1 MNERI
6 RKILSLLIRNP
17 ELKMNDLTT
26 KLNLT
31 KRQINYAINSFNSE
45 LKLKNIPQIQRS
57 HSGDF
62 EIPLA
67 VIQMLTT
74 EENKQSFYNIADGL
88 SDSDRAD
95 LILMLLITDTGYVG
109 LDHFMDLLDVSK
121 STLVEDVKKAE
132 WLASKYELDLIYD
145 RVNGYSLKGSEHR
158 LLQLMSDMVHQHPI
172 FQENKVRDLLASNIS
187 EEEVI
192 HLIHGME
199 QMLHLSYSDESVD
212 YLQSAA
218 RFLISR
224 GLREKSNTDFLQE
237 RVSQTPEYKL
247 LQILVSE
254 TKWQLSP
261 KYLEWLTLLFL
272 TSNIFE
278 KKTTQ
283 DFDSD
288 LQLRHLIH
296 QMVDVF
302 QNQTLI
308 LVEDRENFE
317 RRILNHL
324 RPACFRIRYNLSL
337 GVYSLENLIQ
347 DSNHGILVE
356 LMKELIIP
364 IEKWLGKAFPEDELN
379 LLSYYF
385 GFQLTSHDQQQKQKP
400 RAVVVCTN
408 GVMVSKLMRESLK
421 QLFPEVHF
429 LASFSVRD
437 FYHFEEDYDLVFTT
451 TPLKTNLVQF
461 IVDPIMSYKEQISL
475 RYRVL
480 GELGI
485 DQMDQTVDELVTI
498 IQQHA
503 KVNNLRN
510 LKEDLQYFLLQ
521 ASNNTSL
528 ENHKVL
534 PALTY
539 YLKPHFIQHINE
551 KVTWQKAVKIA
562 CQPLLESRIIDE
574 TFYEDCIRQISDL
587 DYAGYLGSQ
596 TCIPH
601 TTTEHGVLRDGV
613 SLLISQQPIDFPG
626 GHQVSLIMP
635 LSFYDLT
642 RHLRAIN
649 QIAAISENDELIQ
662 NLKESDEITSY
673 QLIRQYT

>member
-17 ELKMNDLTT
+17 ELKMNDLTM
-26 KLNLT
+26 KLSLT

-45 LKLKNIPQIQRS
+45 LQLKSIPQIQRN

-62 EIPLA
+62 EIPLE

-74 EENKQSFYNIADGL
+74 EESKQSFYSIADGL
-88 SDSDRAD
+88 SESDRAA
-95 LILMLLITDTGYVG
+95 LILMLLITDTSYVG
-109 LDHFMDLLDVSK
+109 LDHFTDLLDVSK
-121 STLVEDVKKAE
+121 STIVEDVKKAE
-132 WLASKYELDLIYD
+132 WLASKYELDLVYD
-145 RVNGYSLKGSEHR
+145 RINGYSLKGSEHR

-172 FQENKVRDLLASNIS
+172 FQENKVRDFLASNIS

-237 RVSQTPEYKL
+237 RVCQTPEYKL

-288 LQLRHLIH
+288 IQLRHLIH

-451 TPLKTNLVQF
+451 TPLKTSLVQF
-461 IVDPIMSYKEQISL
+461 IVDPIMSYKEQINL

-480 GELGI
+480 AELGI
-485 DQMDQTVDELVTI
+485 DQMDQAVDELITI

-503 KVNNLRN
+503 KVNDLRN
-510 LKEDLQYFLLQ
+510 LKEELQYFLLQ
-521 ASNNTSL
+521 TNNNSPI

-534 PALTY
+534 PSLTH
-539 YLKPHFIQHINE
+539 YLKPNFIEIIDENI
-551 KVTWQKAVKIA
+551 TWQEAVKMA
-562 CQPLLESRIIDE
+562 CQPLLESHIIDE
-574 TFYEDCIRQISDL
+574 FFYEDCIRQIQDENYS
-587 DYAGYLGSQ
+587 GYLGTQ

-601 TTTEHGVLRDGV
+601 TTIEHGVLRDGV
-613 SLLISQQPIDFPG
+613 SLLISQKPIQFPG

-635 LSFYDLT
+635 LAFYDLT

-649 QIAAISENDELIQ
+649 QIASISENEALIQ
-662 NLKESDEITSY
+662 KLKKSDEVTSY

>member
-17 ELKMNDLTT
+17 ELKMNGLTT
-26 KLNLT
+26 KLSLT
-31 KRQINYAINSFNSE
+31 KRQINYAINTFNSE
-45 LKLKNIPQIQRS
+45 LELKKIPKIKRN

-62 EIPLA
+62 EIPLE
-67 VIQMLTT
+67 VIQMLTV
-74 EENKQSFYNIADGL
+74 EENKQNFYSIADGL
-88 SDSDRAD
+88 SESDRAA
-95 LILMLLITDTGYVG
+95 LILMLLVTDTGYVG
-109 LDHFMDLLDVSK
+109 LDHFIDLLDVSK
-121 STLVEDVKKAE
+121 STIIEDLKKSE
-132 WLASKYELDLIYD
+132 WLASKYELELVYD
-145 RVNGYSLKGSEHR
+145 RINGYSLKGSEHR

-172 FQENKVRDLLASNIS
+172 FQEDKVRDFLATNVS
-187 EEEVI
+187 EEEII

-224 GLREKSNTDFLQE
+224 GLREKSNSDFLQE
-237 RVSQTPEYKL
+237 RVSQTPEFKL

-254 TKWQLSP
+254 TSWQLNQ

-288 LQLRHLIH
+288 LQLRRLIH
-296 QMVDVF
+296 QMVEIF

-308 LVEDRENFE
+308 VVEDRESFE

-356 LMKELIIP
+356 LMKELITP

-385 GFQLTSHDQQQKQKP
+385 GFQLTSHSKHQKQKP

-421 QLFPEVHF
+421 QLFPEIHF

-480 GELGI
+480 SDLGI
-485 DQMDQTVDELVTI
+485 DQMDQAVDELIGI
-498 IQQHA
+498 IQKHA
-503 KVNNLRN
+503 KISSLRN
-510 LKEDLQYFLLQ
+510 LKEELQYFLLQ
-521 ASNNTSL
+521 ANNNTSF

-534 PALTY
+534 PALTH
-539 YLKPHFIQHINE
+539 YLKPNFITVINQP
-551 KVTWQKAVKIA
+551 VIWQDAVKIA

-574 TFYEDCIRQISDL
+574 RFYEDCIRQIKDVNYS
-587 DYAGYLGSQ
+587 GYLGSQ

-601 TTTEHGVLRDGV
+601 TTTDHGVLRDGV
-613 SLLISQQPIDFPG
+613 SLLISPEPIEFPG
-626 GHQVSLIMP
+626 GHQVSLVMP
-635 LSFYDLT
+635 LAFYDLT

-662 NLKESDEITSY
+662 KLKQSDEVTSY
-673 QLIRQYT
+673 QLIRQHT